1 MINIEIKGV
10 QFSNKGAEL
19 MLLSILAQLEKEL
32 GEYNL
37 VLSPG
42 PNLPYKMRAKLG
54 AFQKLSFR
62 RGPLDLTGIFGKLPH
77 FIKRLLKR
85 YGIVTEADVDV
96 ILNASG
102 FSYGD
107 QWPLNDLKNAAK
119 EAVRFKKAGK
129 PYILLPQALGPFTK
143 VDHAKAA
150 HLMINSSTKVYARD
164 RISFQACKVLNENGC
179 LELSPD
185 FTALIEPKIIEPF
198 DNKTVCF
205 IPNNKVVSKYHN
217 EEAQGDIDKYVAFWR
232 NQAEIFIKYGFDVI
246 LLNHEGEED
255 KLLCNK
261 IAEAIEGDIQIVDT
275 LEAIEIKAFLGG
287 CHAVVS
293 SRFHGCVSA
302 LSQGIPC
309 LATSWSHKY
318 EMLFEE
324 YGLIDNVIDFKC
336 EKDVVEDKLINFINT
351 LKEQSVVCLQ
361 VSNEVKEKN
370 IRMWKSV
377 ISLIKTPLIDTK
389 ISH

>member
-19 MLLSILAQLEKEL
+19 MMLSILAQLEKEL
-32 GEYNL
+32 GDFNL
-37 VLSPG
+37 ILSPG
-42 PNLPYKMRAKLG
+42 PNLPYKLRSRLG

-62 RGPLDLTGIFGKLPH
+62 RGPLDLTGLFGKLPL
-77 FIKRLLKR
+77 FIKHLLSR
-85 YGIVTEADVDV
+85 YGIVTEAEVDV

-119 EAVRFKKAGK
+119 EAVRFKKSGK

-143 VDHAKAA
+143 VGHAKAA
-150 HLMINSSTKVYARD
+150 HLMINSATRVYARD
-164 RISFQACKVLNENGC
+164 RTSFEACKALNEKGC

-185 FTALIEPKIIEPF
+185 FTALIEPEIIEPF
-198 DNKTVCF
+198 DKKTVCF
-205 IPNNKVVSKYHN
+205 IPNNKVVSKYHY
-217 EEAQGDIDKYVAFWR
+217 EKAKGDVDRYVVFWR
-232 NQAEIFIKYGFDVI
+232 NQAEVFMKRGFDVI
-246 LLNHEGEED
+246 LLNHEGAED
-255 KLLCNK
+255 RLLCKK
-261 IAEAIEGDIQIVDT
+261 IAKSIEGDVQIVDT
-275 LEAIEIKAFLGG
+275 LGAIEIKAFLGR

-302 LSQGIPC
+302 LSQGVPC

-336 EKDVVEDKLINFINT
+336 EKEIVEDKTINFIDSLT
-351 LKEQSVVCLQ
+351 EQSTACLK
-361 VSNEVKEKN
+361 VANEVKQKN
-370 IRMWKSV
+370 IQMWKSV
-377 ISLIKTPLIDTK
+377 TTLIKATLIDTK
-389 ISH
+389 IPH